1 MNSQTPQSPQ
11 APQPSPSSQTPQ
23 SSPGTPGPSSSA
35 PRSEGSPHAFQ
46 VDLRGLVD
54 LLSHHLYSS
63 PKVYLRELLQNAVDA
78 ITARRAEQPDAPAR
92 VRLYAEDGALRVED
106 SGVGL
111 TESDVHSLL
120 ATIGRSSKRAGGLE
134 AARSDF
140 LGQFGIGLLACF
152 VVAERIR
159 VVSRSARTPD
169 AVPVEWTATDDGS
182 YTVRTL
188 PDAARAEPGTTV
200 YLQARAGADEWLT
213 EERVLS
219 LARDFGTLLP
229 YDVRVGDTAVTE
241 LPAPWDRP
249 YPSPAARRVA
259 LARHCH
265 DLFGFTPLDSIAL
278 DVPVAGVRGVAYV
291 LPQAVSPAQR
301 ARHRVHLKG
310 MLLTERAEQ
319 VLPDW
324 AFFVRCVL
332 DTDSLRPTA
341 SREALYEDETLAAV
355 REALGERIRG
365 WLTGLAAGDPER
377 LGAFLS
383 VHHLGVKSLARHD
396 KDMLRT
402 MLPWLP
408 FETTD
413 GRLSLEEFALR
424 HPVVHFTRSV
434 EEYRQVAPIASAQG
448 IGVVN
453 GGYTYDTEL
462 VEALPSVRPATV
474 VAELDA
480 DTVTA
485 HLDTVEPGEEL
496 ALAGFLAAARAT
508 LDPLGCDVAL
518 RAFHPL
524 SVPALHLDDRAAR
537 HEQARAEAEEGAD
550 DLWAGILGSLRGS
563 TPRARLVLNH
573 LNPLIRRISSLGDP
587 ELIGTAVESLY
598 GQAMLMAQRP
608 LRPAD
613 SALLNRAFIGLLEWA
628 THTDHGESGR

>member
-1 MNSQTPQSPQ
+1 MDSQIS
-11 APQPSPSSQTPQ
+11 QPSQPSR
-23 SSPGTPGPSSSA
+23 PGPVSPAASA
-35 PRSEGSPHAFQ
+35 PHTFQ

-78 ITARRAEQPDAPAR
+78 ITARRAEQPDAPAT
-92 VRLYAEDGALRVED
+92 VRLHTGDGELRVTD
-106 SGVGL
+106 SGIGL
-111 TESDVHSLL
+111 TEPEVHQLL
-120 ATIGRSSKRAGGLE
+120 ATIGRSSKREDGLQ
-134 AARSDF
+134 AARADF

-152 VVAERIR
+152 VVAGRIR
-159 VVSRSARTPD
+159 VVSHSARTPD
-169 AVPVEWTATDDGS
+169 AAPVEWTATDDGS

-188 PDAARAEPGTTV
+188 PAEAHPEPGTTV
-200 YLQARAGADEWLT
+200 HLVARAGAADWLT
-213 EERVLS
+213 GERVLS

-229 YDVRVGDTAVTE
+229 YDVRVDGEAVTE

-249 YPSPAARRVA
+249 HSSPAARRVA

-265 DLFGFTPLDSIAL
+265 DLFGFTPLDSIVL
-278 DVPVAGVRGVAYV
+278 DVPLAGVRGVAYV
-291 LPQAVSPAQR
+291 LPTAVSPAQR
-301 ARHRVHLKG
+301 ASHRVHLKG

-319 VLPDW
+319 LLPDW

-341 SREALYEDETLAAV
+341 SRESLYEDDTLAGV
-355 REALGERIRG
+355 REALGERIRF
-365 WLTGLAAGDPER
+365 WLTGLAAQDPER
-377 LGAFLS
+377 LAAFLS

-396 KDMLRT
+396 TEMLRT

-413 GRLSLEEFALR
+413 GRLSLEEFAQR
-424 HPVVHFTRSV
+424 HPVVHFTRTV

-453 GGYTYDTEL
+453 GGYTYDSDL
-462 VEALPSVRPATV
+462 VEALPSVRPGTA
-474 VAELDA
+474 VAELDS

-485 HLDTVEPGEEL
+485 HLDAVDPAEEL
-496 ALAGFLAAARAT
+496 ALSGFLTAARAA
-508 LDPLGCDVAL
+508 LDPLDCDVAL

-524 SVPALHLDDRAAR
+524 SVPALHLDDRTAR
-537 HEQARAEAEEGAD
+537 HEQARAEAEEQAD

-563 TPRARLVLNH
+563 APRARLVLNH
-573 LNPLIRRISSLGDP
+573 LNPLVRRIATLGEA

-598 GQAMLMAQRP
+598 GQALLRAQRP

-613 SALLNRAFIGLLEWA
+613 SALLNRAFLGLLEWA
-628 THTDHGESGR
+628 THTDTPEGGAR

>member
-1 MNSQTPQSPQ
+1 MD
-11 APQPSPSSQTPQ
+11 SQTPQ
-23 SSPGTPGPSSSA
+23 SSQSSPASSA
-35 PRSEGSPHAFQ
+35 PHTFQ

-78 ITARRAEQPDAPAR
+78 ITARRAEQPGAPAR
-92 VRLYAEDGALRVED
+92 VRLSAEGGTLRVED

-111 TESDVHSLL
+111 TESDVHTLL
-120 ATIGRSSKRAGGLE
+120 ATIGRSSKRADGLQE
-134 AARSDF
+134 ARSDF

-169 AVPVEWTATDDGS
+169 ARPVEWTASDDGS

-188 PDAARAEPGTTV
+188 SDEARPEPGTTV
-200 YLQARAGADEWLT
+200 HLVARAGAGEWLSR
-213 EERVLS
+213 ERVLA
-219 LARDFGTLLP
+219 LARDFGALLP
-229 YDVRVGDTAVTE
+229 YDVRVDGEPVTD

-249 YPSPAARRVA
+249 YPSPAARRAA

-265 DLFGFTPLDSIAL
+265 EQFGFTPLDTIGL
-278 DVPVAGVRGVAYV
+278 DVPLAGVRGVAYV
-291 LPQAVSPAQR
+291 LPSAVSPAQR

-319 VLPDW
+319 LLPDW

-341 SREALYEDETLAAV
+341 SREALYEDGTLAAV
-355 REALGERIRG
+355 REALGERIRA
-365 WLTGLAAGDPER
+365 WLAGLAAGDPQR
-377 LGAFLS
+377 LTAFLS

-396 KDMLRT
+396 PEMLAT

-413 GRLSLEEFALR
+413 GQLSLEEFARR
-424 HPVVHFTRSV
+424 HPVVHYTRTV
-434 EEYRQVAPIASAQG
+434 EEFRQVAPIASAQG

-453 GGYTYDTEL
+453 GGYTYDSDL
-462 VEALPSVRPATV
+462 VEALPSVRPGTA

-485 HLDTVEPGEEL
+485 HLDPVEPAAEL
-496 ALAGFLAAARAT
+496 ALADFLATARAT
-508 LDPLGCDVAL
+508 LDPLGCDVVL
-518 RAFHPL
+518 RAFHPA
-524 SVPALHLDDRAAR
+524 SVPALHLDDRGAR
-537 HEQARAEAEEGAD
+537 HEQARARAEEEAD
-550 DLWAGILGSLRGS
+550 ALWAGILGSLRGGA
-563 TPRARLVLNH
+563 PRARLVLNH
-573 LNPLIRRISSLGDP
+573 LNPLIRRIGSLPGR
-587 ELIGTAVESLY
+587 ELAGTATESLY
-598 GQAMLMAQRP
+598 GQALLRAQRP

-613 SALLNRAFIGLLEWA
+613 SALLNRAFLDLLEWA
-628 THTDHGESGR
+628 THREDDH

>member
-1 MNSQTPQSPQ
+1 MEPQTSPASPQ
-11 APQPSPSSQTPQ
+11 P
-23 SSPGTPGPSSSA
+23 
-35 PRSEGSPHAFQ
+35 PRSAHAFQ

-63 PKVYLRELLQNAVDA
+63 PRVYLRELLQNAVDA

-92 VRLYAEDGALRVED
+92 VRLSADGHALRVED
-106 SGVGL
+106 TGVGL
-111 TESDVHSLL
+111 TESDVHELL
-120 ATIGRSSKRAGGLE
+120 ATIGRSSKRAEGLRE
-134 AARSDF
+134 ARSDF

-152 VVAERIR
+152 VVAESIR
-159 VVSRSARTPD
+159 VVSRSARTPE
-169 AVPVEWTATDDGS
+169 APPVEWTARDDGS

-188 PDAARAEPGTTV
+188 PGSARPEPGTTV
-200 YLQARAGADEWLT
+200 YLQARPGAGEWLAR
-213 EERVLS
+213 ERVLA
-219 LARDFGTLLP
+219 LARDFGSLLP
-229 YDVRVGDTAVTE
+229 YDVRVGDEPVTD
-241 LPAPWDRP
+241 LPAPWDRA

-265 DLFGFTPLDSIAL
+265 DLFGFAPLDSVDL
-278 DVPVAGVRGVAYV
+278 DVPLAGIRGVAYV
-291 LPQAVSPAQR
+291 LPSAVSPAQR
-301 ARHRVHLKG
+301 AGHRVHLKG

-319 VLPDW
+319 LLPDW

-341 SREALYEDETLAAV
+341 SRESLYEDETLAGV
-355 REALGERIRG
+355 REALGERIRS
-365 WLTGLAAGDPER
+365 WLTALAAGDQER
-377 LGAFLS
+377 LAAFLS
-383 VHHLGVKSLARHD
+383 VHALGVKSLARHD
-396 KDMLRT
+396 REMLRT

-413 GRLSLEEFALR
+413 GQLSLEEFAQR
-424 HPVVHFTRSV
+424 HHVVHFTRTV
-434 EEYRQVAPIASAQG
+434 EEYRQVAPIAAAQG

-453 GGYTYDTEL
+453 GGYTYDSEL
-462 VEALPSVRPATV
+462 VEALPAVRPGTP

-485 HLDTVEPGEEL
+485 HLDAVDPAAEL
-496 ALAGFLAAARAT
+496 ALSGFLAAARAR
-508 LDPLGCDVAL
+508 LDPLGCDVVL

-537 HEQARAEAEEGAD
+537 HERSRAEAEAQAD
-550 DLWAGILGSLRGS
+550 DLWAGVLGSLRGS
-563 TPRARLVLNH
+563 APRARLVLNH
-573 LNPLIRRISSLGDP
+573 LNPLIRRISSLAAP

-598 GQAMLMAQRP
+598 GQALLMAQRP

-628 THTDHGESGR
+628 THSDTDSTGDGHR

>member
-1 MNSQTPQSPQ
+1 MDSQTSQSSQSSQSP
-11 APQPSPSSQTPQ
+11 P
-23 SSPGTPGPSSSA
+23 
-35 PRSEGSPHAFQ
+35 PHTFQ

-78 ITARRAEQPDAPAR
+78 VTARRALTPDAPAL
-92 VRLYAEDGALRVED
+92 VRLHTADGGLRVED
-106 SGVGL
+106 SGIGL
-111 TESDVHSLL
+111 TESDVHELL
-120 ATIGRSSKRAGGLE
+120 ATIGRSSKRAEGLQE
-134 AARSDF
+134 ARSDF

-169 AVPVEWTATDDGS
+169 APPVEWTARDDGS

-188 PDAARAEPGTTV
+188 PDAARPEPGTTV
-200 YLQARAGADEWLT
+200 QLTPRPGAAEWLAP
-213 EERVLS
+213 ERVRA
-219 LARDFGTLLP
+219 LARDFGALLP
-229 YDVRVGDTAVTE
+229 YDVRVGEERITE

-249 YPSPAARRVA
+249 YPSPGARRVA

-265 DLFGFTPLDSIAL
+265 GLFGFTPLDSIDL
-278 DVPVAGVRGVAYV
+278 DVPLAGIRGVAYV
-291 LPQAVSPAQR
+291 LPSAVSPAQR
-301 ARHRVHLKG
+301 ATHRVHLKG

-319 VLPDW
+319 LLPDW

-341 SREALYEDETLAAV
+341 SRESLYEDETLAAV
-355 REALGERIRG
+355 REALGERIRD

-377 LGAFLS
+377 LAAFLA

-396 KDMLRT
+396 HEMLRT

-413 GRLSLEEFALR
+413 GQVSLEEFARR
-424 HPVVHFTRSV
+424 HPVVHFTRGV
-434 EEYRQVAPIASAQG
+434 EEYRQVAAIASAQG
-448 IGVVN
+448 VGVVN
-453 GGYTYDTEL
+453 GGYTYDSEL
-462 VEALPSVRPATV
+462 IEALPSVRPGTM

-485 HLDTVEPGEEL
+485 HLDGVEPGVEL
-496 ALAGFLAAARAT
+496 LLTGFLAAARAK
-508 LDPLGCDVAL
+508 LDPLGCDVVL

-537 HEQARAEAEEGAD
+537 HEQARADAEEQAD

-563 TPRARLVLNH
+563 APRARLVLNH
-573 LNPLIRRISSLGDP
+573 LNPLIRRVSSLDDA

-598 GQAMLMAQRP
+598 GQALLMAQRP
-608 LRPAD
+608 LRPTD
-613 SALLNRAFIGLLEWA
+613 SALLNRAFIDLLEWA
-628 THTDHGESGR
+628 TRGTADD

>member
-1 MNSQTPQSPQ
+1 MDSQTSQ
-11 APQPSPSSQTPQ
+11 SSQA
-23 SSPGTPGPSSSA
+23 S
-35 PRSEGSPHAFQ
+35 RSPHQPHTFQ

-78 ITARRAEQPDAPAR
+78 VTARRAEEPDAPAL
-92 VRLYAEDGALRVED
+92 VRLHAADGGLRVED

-111 TESDVHSLL
+111 TESDVHTLL
-120 ATIGRSSKRAGGLE
+120 ATIGRSSKRAQGLQE
-134 AARSDF
+134 VRSDF

-159 VVSRSARTPD
+159 VVSRSARAPE
-169 AVPVEWTATDDGS
+169 APPVEWTAHDDGS

-188 PDAARAEPGTTV
+188 PHAERPEPGTTV
-200 YLQARAGADEWLT
+200 HLTPRAGAAEWLSP
-213 EERVLS
+213 ERVLT
-219 LARDFGTLLP
+219 LARDFGALLP
-229 YDVRVGDTAVTE
+229 YDVRVDGEPISD

-249 YPSPAARRVA
+249 YPSPATRRGA

-265 DLFGFTPLDSIAL
+265 ELFGFTPLDSIGL

-291 LPQAVSPAQR
+291 LPSAVSPAQR
-301 ARHRVHLKG
+301 ATHRVHLKG

-319 VLPDW
+319 LLPDW

-341 SREALYEDETLAAV
+341 SRESLYEDETLAAV
-355 REALGERIRG
+355 RDALGERIRS

-377 LGAFLS
+377 LAAFLA

-396 KDMLRT
+396 TDMLRT

-413 GRLSLEEFALR
+413 GQLSLEEFAQR
-424 HPVVHFTRSV
+424 HPVVHFTRTV

-448 IGVVN
+448 VGVVN
-453 GGYTYDTEL
+453 GGYTYDSDL
-462 VEALPSVRPATV
+462 VEALPRVRPGTV

-485 HLDTVEPGEEL
+485 HLDAVDPAAEL
-496 ALAGFLAAARAT
+496 ALSGFLAAARAK
-508 LDPLGCDVAL
+508 LDPLGCDVVL

-524 SVPALHLDDRAAR
+524 SVPALHLDDRTAR
-537 HEQARAEAEEGAD
+537 HEQARAEAEERAD
-550 DLWAGILGSLRGS
+550 DLWAGILGSLRGGA
-563 TPRARLVLNH
+563 PRARLVLNH
-573 LNPLIRRISSLGDP
+573 LNPLVRRISSIKDP
-587 ELIGTAVESLY
+587 ELIGTATESLY
-598 GQAMLMAQRP
+598 GQALLMAQRP

-628 THTDHGESGR
+628 THGESDR

>member
-1 MNSQTPQSPQ
+1 MDSQTSQ
-11 APQPSPSSQTPQ
+11 ASQASPSPHT
-23 SSPGTPGPSSSA
+23 
-35 PRSEGSPHAFQ
+35 FQ

-78 ITARRAEQPDAPAR
+78 ITARRAGQPGAPAT
-92 VRLYAEDGALRVED
+92 VRLYAEGGTLRVED

-111 TESDVHSLL
+111 TETDVHDLL
-120 ATIGRSSKRAGGLE
+120 ATIGRSSKRAEGIQE
-134 AARSDF
+134 VRSDF

-169 AVPVEWTATDDGS
+169 AAPVEWTASDDGS

-188 PDAARAEPGTTV
+188 APEARPEPGTTV
-200 YLQARAGADEWLT
+200 HLTARAGAGEWLAP
-213 EERVLS
+213 EQVLR
-219 LARDFGTLLP
+219 LARDFGALLP
-229 YDVRVGDTAVTE
+229 YDVRVNGEAVTD
-241 LPAPWDRP
+241 LPAPWDRS
-249 YPSPAARRVA
+249 YPSPAGRRVA

-265 DLFGFTPLDSIAL
+265 DLFGFTPLDSIEL
-278 DVPVAGVRGVAYV
+278 NVPLAGVRGVAYV
-291 LPQAVSPAQR
+291 LPSAVSPAQR
-301 ARHRVHLKG
+301 ATHRVHLKG

-319 VLPDW
+319 LLPDW

-355 REALGERIRG
+355 REALGERVRS

-377 LGAFLS
+377 LAAFLS
-383 VHHLGVKSLARHD
+383 VHHLGVKALARHD
-396 KDMLRT
+396 AEMLRT

-413 GRLSLEEFALR
+413 GQLSLEEFARR
-424 HPVVHFTRSV
+424 HPVVHFTRTV
-434 EEYRQVAPIASAQG
+434 EEFRQVAPIASAQG

-453 GGYTYDTEL
+453 GGYTYDGDL
-462 VEALPSVRPATV
+462 VQALPSVRPGTA

-485 HLDTVEPGEEL
+485 HLDAVDPAEEL

-508 LDPLGCDVAL
+508 LDPLGCDVVL

-524 SVPALHLDDRAAR
+524 TVPALHLDDRAAR
-537 HEQARAEAEEGAD
+537 HEQARADAEAQAD
-550 DLWAGILGSLRGS
+550 DLWAGILGSLRG
-563 TPRARLVLNH
+563 TAPRARLVLNH
-573 LNPLIRRISSLGDP
+573 LNPLIRRISSLRGP
-587 ELIGTAVESLY
+587 ELIGTATESLY
-598 GQAMLMAQRP
+598 GQALLMAQRP

-628 THTDHGESGR
+628 TNGEEGH

>member
-1 MNSQTPQSPQ
+1 MDSQIS
-11 APQPSPSSQTPQ
+11 QPSQPFPSSEP
-23 SSPGTPGPSSSA
+23 SPA
-35 PRSEGSPHAFQ
+35 AASPHTFQ

-92 VRLYAEDGALRVED
+92 VRLYAEGDTLRVED

-111 TESDVHSLL
+111 TEADVHDLL
-120 ATIGRSSKRAGGLE
+120 ATIGRSSKRADALE
-134 AARSDF
+134 SARSDF

-152 VVAERIR
+152 VVADRIR

-169 AVPVEWTATDDGS
+169 AKPVEWTARDDGS
-182 YTVRTL
+182 YTVRTVA
-188 PDAARAEPGTTV
+188 DAERPEPGTTV
-200 YLQARAGADEWLT
+200 HLVARAGAGEWLAAD
-213 EERVLS
+213 RVLA
-219 LARDFGTLLP
+219 LARDFGALLP
-229 YDVRVGDTAVTE
+229 YDVRVGDEPVAE
-241 LPAPWDRP
+241 LPAPWDRG
-249 YPSPAARRVA
+249 YASPAGRRVA

-265 DLFGFTPLDSIAL
+265 DLFGFTPLDSISL
-278 DVPVAGVRGVAYV
+278 DVPLAGVRGVAYV
-291 LPQAVSPAQR
+291 LPTAVSPAQR
-301 ARHRVHLKG
+301 AAHRVHLKG

-319 VLPDW
+319 LLPDW

-341 SREALYEDETLAAV
+341 SRESLYEDETLAAV
-355 REALGERIRG
+355 REALGERIRS

-377 LGAFLS
+377 LAAFLS

-396 KDMLRT
+396 PEMLRT

-413 GRLSLEEFALR
+413 GRISLEEFAQR
-424 HPVVHFTRSV
+424 HPVVHFTRTV

-448 IGVVN
+448 VGVVN
-453 GGYTYDTEL
+453 GGYTYDSEL
-462 VEALPSVRPATV
+462 VEALPSVRPGTS

-480 DTVTA
+480 ETVTA
-485 HLDTVEPGEEL
+485 HLDTVDPAEEL
-496 ALAGFLAAARAT
+496 ALSGFLAAARAT
-508 LDPLGCDVAL
+508 LDPLGCDVVL

-537 HEQARAEAEEGAD
+537 HEQARADAEEQAD
-550 DLWAGILGSLRGS
+550 DLWAGILGSLRGGA
-563 TPRARLVLNH
+563 PRARLVLNH
-573 LNPLIRRISSLGDP
+573 LSPLIRRVAALRDP
-587 ELIGTAVESLY
+587 ELIGTAAESLY
-598 GQAMLMAQRP
+598 GQALLMAQRP

-613 SALLNRAFIGLLEWA
+613 SALLNRSFLGLLEWA
-628 THTDHGESGR
+628 THSDPTEDGPR

>member
-1 MNSQTPQSPQ
+1 MDSQTSQSSQAPQSPH
-11 APQPSPSSQTPQ
+11 T
-23 SSPGTPGPSSSA
+23 
-35 PRSEGSPHAFQ
+35 FQ

-78 ITARRAEQPDAPAR
+78 ITARRAEQPDAPAT
-92 VRLYAEDGALRVED
+92 VRLYASGGALRVED
-106 SGVGL
+106 SGIGL
-111 TESDVHSLL
+111 TEADVHSLL
-120 ATIGRSSKRAGGLE
+120 ATIGRSSKRAEGLE
-134 AARSDF
+134 SARSEF

-152 VVAERIR
+152 VVAGRIR

-169 AVPVEWTATDDGS
+169 APPVEWTASDDGS

-188 PDAARAEPGTTV
+188 GQDARTEPGTTV
-200 YLQARAGADEWLT
+200 YLTARPGAADWLGH
-213 EERVLS
+213 ERVLA
-219 LARDFGTLLP
+219 LARDFGALLP
-229 YDVRVGDTAVTE
+229 YDVRVGDEAVTGV
-241 LPAPWDRP
+241 PAPWDRGRLT
-249 YPSPAARRVA
+249 PAARRVA
-259 LARHCH
+259 LARHCQE
-265 DLFGFTPLDSIAL
+265 LFGFAPLDSIEL
-278 DVPVAGVRGVAYV
+278 DVPLAGVRGVAYV
-291 LPQAVSPAQR
+291 LPSAVSPAQR
-301 ARHRVHLKG
+301 AGHRVHLKG

-319 VLPDW
+319 LLPDW

-341 SREALYEDETLAAV
+341 SRESLYEDETLAAV
-355 REALGERIRG
+355 REALGERIRS

-377 LGAFLS
+377 LAAFLS

-396 KDMLRT
+396 AEMLRT

-413 GRLSLEEFALR
+413 GRLSLEEFAQR
-424 HPVVHFTRSV
+424 HPVVHFTRTV

-448 IGVVN
+448 VGVVN
-453 GGYTYDTEL
+453 GGYTYDSEL
-462 VEALPSVRPATV
+462 VEALPAVRPGTV

-485 HLDTVEPGEEL
+485 HLDLVDPAEEL
-496 ALAGFLAAARAT
+496 ALAGFLSAARAA
-508 LDPLGCDVAL
+508 LDPLGCDVVL

-537 HEQARAEAEEGAD
+537 HEQARAEAEEQAD

-563 TPRARLVLNH
+563 APRARLVLNH
-573 LNPLIRRISSLGDP
+573 LNPLIRKVGSLKDP
-587 ELIGTAVESLY
+587 ELIGTATESLY
-598 GQAMLMAQRP
+598 GQALLMAQRP

-628 THTDHGESGR
+628 THTESGEDGRR

>member
-1 MNSQTPQSPQ
+1 MDSQTSQSSQASQSPH
-11 APQPSPSSQTPQ
+11 QPHT
-23 SSPGTPGPSSSA
+23 
-35 PRSEGSPHAFQ
+35 FQ

-78 ITARRAEQPDAPAR
+78 VTARRAEEPDAPAL
-92 VRLYAEDGALRVED
+92 VRLHAADGGLRVED

-111 TESDVHSLL
+111 SESDVHALL
-120 ATIGRSSKRAGGLE
+120 ATIGRSSKRAEGLQ

-159 VVSRSARTPD
+159 VVSRSARAPE
-169 AVPVEWTATDDGS
+169 APPVEWTAHDDGS

-188 PDAARAEPGTTV
+188 PRTERPEPGTTV
-200 YLQARAGADEWLT
+200 YLTPRAGAAEWLSP
-213 EERVLS
+213 ERVLT
-219 LARDFGTLLP
+219 LAREFGALLP
-229 YDVRVGDTAVTE
+229 YDVRVGGERITD

-249 YPSPAARRVA
+249 YPSPATRRVA

-265 DLFGFTPLDSIAL
+265 ELFGFTPLDSIGL
-278 DVPVAGVRGVAYV
+278 DVPLAGVRGVAYV
-291 LPQAVSPAQR
+291 LPSAVSPAQR
-301 ARHRVHLKG
+301 ATHRVHLKG

-319 VLPDW
+319 LLPDW

-341 SREALYEDETLAAV
+341 SRESLYEDETLAAV
-355 REALGERIRG
+355 RDALGERIRS

-377 LGAFLS
+377 LAAFLA

-396 KDMLRT
+396 ADMLRT

-413 GRLSLEEFALR
+413 GQLSLEEFAQR
-424 HPVVHFTRSV
+424 HPVVHFTRTV

-448 IGVVN
+448 VGVVN
-453 GGYTYDTEL
+453 GGYTYDSEL
-462 VEALPSVRPATV
+462 VEALPRVRPGTV

-485 HLDTVEPGEEL
+485 HLDVVDPAGEL
-496 ALAGFLAAARAT
+496 ALSGFLAAARAK
-508 LDPLGCDVAL
+508 LDPLGCDVVL

-537 HEQARAEAEEGAD
+537 HEQARADAEERAD
-550 DLWAGILGSLRGS
+550 DLWAGILGSLRGGA
-563 TPRARLVLNH
+563 PRARLVLNH
-573 LNPLIRRISSLGDP
+573 LNPLVRRISSIKDP
-587 ELIGTAVESLY
+587 ELIGTATESLY
-598 GQAMLMAQRP
+598 GQALLMAQRP

-628 THTDHGESGR
+628 THGESDR

>member
-1 MNSQTPQSPQ
+1 MDSQT
-11 APQPSPSSQTPQ
+11 SPSSQA
-23 SSPGTPGPSSSA
+23 SPSHT
-35 PRSEGSPHAFQ
+35 FQ

-78 ITARRAEQPDAPAR
+78 VTARRAEQPGAPAE
-92 VRLYAEDGALRVED
+92 VRLYTAGGTLRVED

-111 TESDVHSLL
+111 TETDVHELL
-120 ATIGRSSKRAGGLE
+120 ATIGRSSKRAEGIQE
-134 AARSDF
+134 ARSEF

-169 AVPVEWTATDDGS
+169 AAPVEWTASDDGS

-188 PDAARAEPGTTV
+188 APEARPEPGTTV
-200 YLQARAGADEWLT
+200 HLTARAGAGEWLAP
-213 EERVLS
+213 ERVLA
-219 LARDFGTLLP
+219 LARDFGALLP
-229 YDVRVGDTAVTE
+229 YDVRVDGEAVTE
-241 LPAPWDRP
+241 LPAPWDRS
-249 YPSPAARRVA
+249 YPSPTGRRAA

-265 DLFGFTPLDSIAL
+265 DLFGFTPLDSIEL
-278 DVPVAGVRGVAYV
+278 NVPLAGVRGVAYV
-291 LPQAVSPAQR
+291 LPSAVSPAQR
-301 ARHRVHLKG
+301 ATHRVHLKG

-319 VLPDW
+319 LLPDW

-355 REALGERIRG
+355 REALGERIRS

-377 LGAFLS
+377 LAAFLS

-396 KDMLRT
+396 PEMLRT

-413 GRLSLEEFALR
+413 GQLSLEEFARR
-424 HPVVHFTRSV
+424 HRVVHFTRTV
-434 EEYRQVAPIASAQG
+434 EEFRQVAPIASAQG

-453 GGYTYDTEL
+453 GGYTYDSDL
-462 VEALPSVRPATV
+462 VQALPSVRPGTV

-485 HLDTVEPGEEL
+485 HLDAVDPAEEL
-496 ALAGFLAAARAT
+496 ALADFLAAARAT
-508 LDPLGCDVAL
+508 LDPLGCDVVL

-524 SVPALHLDDRAAR
+524 TVPALHLDDRAAR
-537 HEQARAEAEEGAD
+537 HEQARADAEAQAD
-550 DLWAGILGSLRGS
+550 DLWAGILGSLRG
-563 TPRARLVLNH
+563 TAPRARLVLNH
-573 LNPLIRRISSLGDP
+573 LNPLIRRISSLREP
-587 ELIGTAVESLY
+587 ELIGTATESLY
-598 GQAMLMAQRP
+598 GQALLMAQRP

-628 THTDHGESGR
+628 TNGEEGH